1 MQNWDAD
8 AILLSIRKHG
18 ESGAVVRVLTKDYGI
33 YGGYVRGGSSR
44 RQRGVLQVGNS
55 FAAQWKARVSDHLGN
70 MVLEPLRERAA
81 LVMNDMDRLAGLTAA
96 VSLTA
101 LCVPERQAYPAL
113 YEALGG
119 VLDAVI
125 HEEAHPVVWG
135 MALAR
140 YELGL
145 LEELGFGLDLSRCA
159 ATGVEE
165 DLIYVSPRSG
175 RAVSA
180 AAGEAYKDK
189 LLSLPAFL
197 KDYDRPAQSPM
208 EVVRA
213 LRLTGYFLDDHVLT
227 TKNTEMPEARRRLI
241 ERFSKLE

>member
-18 ESGAVVRVLTKDYGI
+18 ENGAVVRVLTKDYGI
-33 YGGYVRGGSSR
+33 YGGYVRGGTSR

-55 FAAQWKARVSDHLGN
+55 FAAHWKARVSDQLGYLT
-70 MVLEPLRERAA
+70 LEPIRERAA

-96 VSLTA
+96 MSLTA
-101 LCVPERQAYPAL
+101 LCVPERLAYPAL
-113 YEALGG
+113 FEALEG
-119 VLDAVI
+119 VLDAMV
-125 HEEAHPVVWG
+125 HEDAHPIVWG

-159 ATGVEE
+159 ATGAEE
-165 DLIYVSPRSG
+165 DLIYVSPKSG

-180 AAGEAYKDK
+180 AAGETYKDK
-189 LLSLPAFL
+189 LLSLPRFL
-197 KDYDRPAQSPM
+197 KDNGRPAQSPM
-208 EVVRA
+208 DVVRA
-213 LRLTGYFLDDHVLT
+213 LRLTGYFLDHHVLQA
-227 TKNTEMPEARRRLI
+227 KNADPPEARRRLI